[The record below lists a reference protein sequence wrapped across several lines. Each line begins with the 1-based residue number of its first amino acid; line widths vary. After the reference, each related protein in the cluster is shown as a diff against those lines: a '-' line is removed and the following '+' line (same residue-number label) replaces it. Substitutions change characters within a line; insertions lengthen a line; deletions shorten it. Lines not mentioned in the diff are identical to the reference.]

1 MSVMTVFFEGVMA
14 LLMLALIIY
23 CVKLNRGLAG
33 VRGQDEQIKQM
44 ISELNIAADR
54 AEASVSR
61 LKAAGIH
68 AEAAVRAA
76 IQDAER
82 LRNGVAARDQLTSTS
97 NAGIDAASG
106 VKADAAAE
114 EALFAPG
121 KDFPRPAQSMVRGQ
135 NREEAETAVLT
146 AIRAARGDS

>member
-1 MSVMTVFFEGVMA
+1 MSVMTVLFEGLMA

-54 AEASVSR
+54 AEASVAR
-61 LKAAGIH
+61 LKAAGLH

-76 IQDAER
+76 IQDADR
-82 LRNGVAARDQLTSTS
+82 SQTGTVARDRLTSTS
-97 NAGIDAASG
+97 IGGADLASG
-106 VKADAAAE
+106 MRADAAAE
-114 EALFAPG
+114 EALFGVGPQFSSPG
-121 KDFPRPAQSMVRGQ
+121 KLPVRGQ
-135 NREEAETAVLT
+135 NREDDEAAVLT

>member
-33 VRGQDEQIKQM
+33 VRGQDKQIKQM

-61 LKAAGIH
+61 LKAAGLH

-76 IQDAER
+76 IGDADR
-82 LRNGVAARDQLTSTS
+82 LRNGEAAGDRHTSTPT
-97 NAGIDAASG
+97 AAIDSATE
-106 VKADAAAE
+106 VRADAVAE
-114 EALFAPG
+114 EALFATG
-121 KDFPRPAQSMVRGQ
+121 KGDPRPPRPIVRGQ
-135 NREEAETAVLT
+135 NRQEDEAAVLT

>member
-1 MSVMTVFFEGVMA
+1 MSVMTVLFEGLMA

-54 AEASVSR
+54 AEASVAR
-61 LKAAGIH
+61 LKAAGLN
-68 AEAAVRAA
+68 AEAAVRTA
-76 IQDAER
+76 IQDADR
-82 LRNGVAARDQLTSTS
+82 PRPAARDRVSSTS
-97 NAGIDAASG
+97 SGGADAASG
-106 VKADAAAE
+106 ARADAAAE
-114 EALFAPG
+114 EALFGA
-121 KDFPRPAQSMVRGQ
+121 DQQFPSPAKLAVRGQ
-135 NREEAETAVLT
+135 NREDDEAAVLT